1 MLTRGTLESW
11 KVLLKSNHTNKL
23 CKPNAI
29 SLLIPTDTGVS
40 GHISEVFGLSQ
51 HSPVPSV
58 HFSTRRKSAA
68 RWKRVGREPRH
79 TVTSNQ
85 AETNL
90 RPSPRHS
97 AFRAPRRI
105 PVSTRTVPQ
114 NKTLCSK
121 RVEKKKFTF
130 PPLHVI
136 CHGVTHSSRC
146 ADTGPRNTALT
157 LPHAFLRASNSFLHS
172 RRHKGPCC
180 PAFLSSPYTLTGWEP
195 FCPAMCKQLPNFPNS
210 PRDTARVLPDWA
222 RRGGGRELHFTVIFL
237 SMTQSQTKYS
247 ASCYFRGGEEVF
259 TEIWV
264 FF

>member
-1 MLTRGTLESW
+1 MQSPSWSLRTQAFQVTFLRFSASANTALSLRCTSAHARNPLHVGSGWEENPDTRWLPTKQRQTSAHLP
-11 KVLLKSNHTNKL
+11 V
-23 CKPNAI
+23 
-29 SLLIPTDTGVS
+29 IP
-40 GHISEVFGLSQ
+40 
-51 HSPVPSV
+51 
-58 HFSTRRKSAA
+58 
-68 RWKRVGREPRH
+68 
-79 TVTSNQ
+79 
-85 AETNL
+85 
-90 RPSPRHS
+90 HS
-97 AFRAPRRI
+97 AHHEGFLSVPEQLC
-105 PVSTRTVPQ
+105 VPQ

-121 RVEKKKFTF
+121 RVEKKFTF

-172 RRHKGPCC
+172 RRHKGPSC

-222 RRGGGRELHFTVIFL
+222 RRGGRERELHFTVIFL

-259 TEIWV
+259 TEILG